1 MLYPVY
7 VHTGDAKRAHGV
19 TFPDFPGCF
28 AAADE
33 WADLPAAI
41 QEAVQ
46 AHFHGEGAQTAPEA
60 TALEVLTTDPQFAG
74 GVWMLTDVDLDR
86 IDTSPVRLNISLPA
100 HLVEQIDAYARR
112 HGATRSGFLAQAA
125 RQAMAEQG
133 ASLESTLVRN

>member
-7 VHTGDAKRAHGV
+7 VHTGDAQHAHGV

-28 AAADE
+28 CAADD
-33 WADLPAAI
+33 WAGLPAAI

-46 AHFHGEGAQTAPEA
+46 AHFHGEGAQAVPAP
-60 TALEVLTTDPQFAG
+60 TALETLAADPQYRD
-74 GVWMLTDVDLDR
+74 GVWLLADVDLSR

-100 HLVEQIDAYARR
+100 NLVEQIDAYARS

-125 RQAMAEQG
+125 RQAMEPTSG
-133 ASLESTLVRN
+133 